1 MEKNTILLKLIC
13 PAIIVLLLNMPSY
26 KSANYQSLSWFKI
39 KSWFKIIDTFVLFS
53 KDACL
58 PCRHKRGVLGGG
70 FTAGRNI
77 WPDYTQKDRKTLGT
91 QHQAGSACSVCLRVG
106 QIKGTWWNRRIWKR
120 EGWVQEKA
128 ERKMKTEMKEW
139 KSRDMKRG
147 WGWKTEGSEWDESSI
162 DSQVSEGELTRGQK
176 EGEWGGEKGTE
187 EVNNGTQSVWEREN
201 GEGQKYRQVKT
212 PREEKFLR
220 GAFGLKVKW
229 WHI

>member
-1 MEKNTILLKLIC
+1 MLAF
-13 PAIIVLLLNMPSY
+13 PAGMV
-26 KSANYQSLSWFKI
+26 F
-39 KSWFKIIDTFVLFS
+39 FLFF
-53 KDACL
+53 
-58 PCRHKRGVLGGG
+58 

-77 WPDYTQKDRKTLGT
+77 WPDYTQTDRKTLGT
-91 QHQAGSACSVCLRVG
+91 QHQAGSACSVCFRVG

-128 ERKMKTEMKEW
+128 EREMQTEMGEW

-162 DSQVSEGELTRGQK
+162 DSQVSERELTRGQK

-187 EVNNGTQSVWEREN
+187 EVNNRTSVREREN

-212 PREEKFLR
+212 AREEKFLR

-229 WHI
+229 WHIYLRIYKYIEKVLVNEAFWCWVQDKHLWTRRSFTII

>member
-58 PCRHKRGVLGGG
+58 PCRHKRGVLGGF

-120 EGWVQEKA
+120 EGWVQEN
-128 ERKMKTEMKEW
+128 ED
-139 KSRDMKRG
+139 RDEGVEKQRHEAGMRVKNRGQRVGREQHRQPGIRGRANKR
-147 WGWKTEGSEWDESSI
+147 
-162 DSQVSEGELTRGQK
+162 SEGGGMRWGKRYWRGKQRNAKCLGTRKRRRTKVQT
-176 EGEWGGEKGTE
+176 GENPTGRKVFKGSIWAKSQMMARYLE
-187 EVNNGTQSVWEREN
+187 
-201 GEGQKYRQVKT
+201 
-212 PREEKFLR
+212 
-220 GAFGLKVKW
+220 
-229 WHI
+229 